1 MDLGLKNKITFITG
15 GSGIIGSALAR
26 VFAAEGARVALTYHA
41 NEVRAKELAE
51 EIGGTAVHYDLGDPA
66 SINAAV
72 EGVVTAWGRLD
83 VLVANAALMRRP
95 VPGRAFEDIPVE
107 EWTQALRV
115 NLEGTFHTVQAALPV
130 MKAGGWGRIVFLS
143 SDGIRVGMV
152 GREEFAAG
160 KAALEGFSRSLAAE
174 VGRSGV
180 LSNVVAPGGT
190 MPEEQAE
197 LLAANPMAAKMLDR
211 TATGRFSSPSD
222 VANAV
227 AFLASAANGNITGAV
242 VPVSGGM

>member
-1 MDLGLKNKITFITG
+1 MDLGLNDKVALITG
-15 GSGIIGSALAR
+15 GTGSIGGALAR
-26 VFAAEGARVALTYHA
+26 VFAAEGARVALTYRH
-41 NEVRAKELAE
+41 NEVRAKEMAD
-51 EIGGTAVHYDLGDPA
+51 EIGGMAVHYDLGDPV
-66 SINAAV
+66 SVKEAV
-72 EGVVTAWGRLD
+72 DAVVTRWGRLD
-83 VLVANAALMRRP
+83 VLVANAALMKRP

-115 NLEGTFHTVQAALPV
+115 NVEGVFHTAQAVLPV

-143 SDGIRVGMV
+143 SEGIRVGMV

-160 KAALEGFSRSLAAE
+160 KAALEGLSRSLAAE
-174 VGRSGV
+174 AGRSGV

-190 MPEEQAE
+190 MPEEQAA
-197 LLAANPMAAKMLDR
+197 LMAANPMAAGMLDR
-211 TATGRFSSPSD
+211 TATGRFSTPSD
-222 VANAV
+222 VAGTV